1 MHNSTFFVE
10 RRNTPP
16 ARVCVALL
24 HATTLHSH
32 LFHFFGCSTPPKR
45 GVSVHNKFRRRE
57 EKACKRKRK
66 EISLVFVI
74 VMLHVLTYVVSNK
87 LIWYWNRVVQF
98 VSQEVW
104 FDKGFVIWHFRNYC
118 LLQIVSLWS
127 LGIGVQIIF
136 TTNELVDRIKTSNEM
151 HPQMIKKRMFYEK
164 NAQQAKFFMK
174 QNAPQ
179 ARLIKQNAPQA
190 GFFDL
195 VLMGTL
201 SF

>member
-1 MHNSTFFVE
+1 
-10 RRNTPP
+10 
-16 ARVCVALL
+16 
-24 HATTLHSH
+24 
-32 LFHFFGCSTPPKR
+32 
-45 GVSVHNKFRRRE
+45 
-57 EKACKRKRK
+57 
-66 EISLVFVI
+66 
-74 VMLHVLTYVVSNK
+74 MLHVLTYVVSNK

-118 LLQIVSLWS
+118 LLHIVSLWS